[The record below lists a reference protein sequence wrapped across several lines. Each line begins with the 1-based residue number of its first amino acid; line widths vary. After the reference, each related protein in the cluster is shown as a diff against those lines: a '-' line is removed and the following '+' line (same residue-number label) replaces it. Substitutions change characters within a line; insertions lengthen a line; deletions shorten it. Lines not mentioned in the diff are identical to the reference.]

1 MTVIS
6 QDPDDAAIYQAA
18 SDYYGGWY
26 DADAER
32 IGRSLH
38 PELAKRALRRY
49 ESGNSFIHNL
59 SKERMLEITKE
70 GGGSEIPKTKQ
81 HYKITILDRYEEIA
95 SVKVI
100 AYEYIDYLHLVK
112 QDGEWLIVNALWT
125 DNRAY
130 LAEQAGKRS

>member
-1 MTVIS
+1 MTFLS
-6 QDPDDAAIYQAA
+6 QDPDVAAIYRAA

-26 DADAER
+26 DADVER

-38 PELAKRALRRY
+38 PDLAKRALRWNER
-49 ESGNSFIHNL
+49 GKPFLHHL

-70 GGGSEIPKTKQ
+70 GGGSDIPKTKQ
-81 HYKITILDRYEEIA
+81 HYEISILDRYEEIA
-95 SVKVI
+95 SVKVV

-125 DNRAY
+125 DNRSH
-130 LAEQAGKRS
+130 LAGKADKHS

>member
-6 QDPDDAAIYQAA
+6 QDPDDAAIYQPA